1 MRRAGA
7 AFVSAAIFVVPSAF
21 AQTVLAP
28 TILRSANLPS
38 NAVKTF
44 TVACPGGYVAASG
57 GLTSTAPGI
66 AVLRAEP
73 AGTGAF
79 AFRLGNPA
87 GNPVR
92 RALVAV
98 ACRRLRTR
106 SGGSASFKLKPLRP
120 RSLVVSPGAVG
131 SAALTCPS
139 ETLAAGA
146 GVDLAPSS
154 QRGTAGF
161 TGTRLSVRR
170 IMAGLRGFAFA
181 IRNSGGAARRVVL
194 SGNCITVVSK
204 PGARREQ
211 LRVNVTTFKGLVRP
225 GRRSITRRCPRGW
238 FSLASGYSLPASSLA
253 LQGSAAVAGGG
264 RWTVVNAG
272 DDSTRLVLQLV
283 CGRVAAGR

>member
-1 MRRAGA
+1 MGRAAA
-7 AFVSAAIFVVPSAF
+7 AFASAAIFVVPSVL

-28 TILRSANLPS
+28 TILRSTTVPS
-38 NAVKTF
+38 SAVKTF
-44 TVACPGGYVAASG
+44 TVSCPSGYVAASG
-57 GLTSTAPGI
+57 GLSSAAPGI

-73 AGTGAF
+73 AGTSAF

-87 GNPVR
+87 GNPAR

-98 ACRRLRTR
+98 ACRRLRAPT
-106 SGGSASFKLKPLRP
+106 SGGATFRLKPLRP
-120 RSLVVSPGAVG
+120 GSLVISPGTLR
-131 SAALTCPS
+131 SAALNCPS
-139 ETLAAGA
+139 GTVAAGA

-154 QRGTAGF
+154 QRGTTGF

-170 IMAGLRGFAFA
+170 ITVGLRSFAFA
-181 IRNSGGAARRVVL
+181 VRNSGGTSRRVVL

-204 PGARREQ
+204 LGARREQ
-211 LRVNVTTFKGLVRP
+211 LRVNVTTFTGLVGP
-225 GRRSITRRCPRGW
+225 GRRSITRRCPAGW

-272 DDSTRLVLQLV
+272 GDSARLVLQLV
-283 CGRVAAGR
+283 CGRLAR

>member
-7 AFVSAAIFVVPSAF
+7 AFVSAAILVVPSAL

-38 NAVKTF
+38 NTVKTF
-44 TVACPGGYVAASG
+44 TVACPSGYVAASG
-57 GLTSTAPGI
+57 GLSSAATGI
-66 AVLRAEP
+66 ALLRAEP

-79 AFRLGNPA
+79 SFRLGNPA
-87 GNPVR
+87 GNPPR

-106 SGGSASFKLKPLRP
+106 TGGSVSFKLTPLRP
-120 RSLVVSPGAVG
+120 RSLVVPPGALR
-131 SAALTCPS
+131 SAALSCPS
-139 ETLAAGA
+139 ETVAAGA
-146 GVDLAPSS
+146 GVDLAPSR
-154 QRGTAGF
+154 RGATAGF

-170 IMAGLRGFAFA
+170 ITVGLRSFAFA
-181 IRNSGGAARRVVL
+181 IRNSGGAARRVVI

-204 PGARREQ
+204 LGAGREQ
-211 LRVNVTTFKGLVRP
+211 LQVNVTTFEGLVGP

-253 LQGSAAVAGGG
+253 LQGSAAIAGGG
-264 RWTVVNAG
+264 RWTVVNAAG
-272 DDSTRLVLQLV
+272 DSTRLLLTLV
-283 CGRVAAGR
+283 CGRLAR

>member
-7 AFVSAAIFVVPSAF
+7 AFVSAAIFVVPSAL

-28 TILRSANLPS
+28 TILRSATLPS
-38 NAVKTF
+38 KAAKTF
-44 TVACPGGYVAASG
+44 SVACPNGYVAASG
-57 GLTSTAPGI
+57 GLSSAAPGI

-87 GNPVR
+87 GNPAR

-106 SGGSASFKLKPLRP
+106 TGGSVSFKLKPLRP
-120 RSLVVSPGAVG
+120 RSLVVSPGTLR
-131 SAALTCPS
+131 SASLTCPS

-146 GVDLAPSS
+146 GVDLAPSP
-154 QRGTAGF
+154 QGGTAGF

-170 IMAGLRGFAFA
+170 IMAGLRGFSFA
-181 IRNSGGAARRVVL
+181 IRNSGGAARKVVL
-194 SGNCITVVSK
+194 SGNCITVVSR
-204 PGARREQ
+204 PGGREQ
-211 LRVNVTTFKGLVRP
+211 LQVNVTNFRGLVGP
-225 GRRSITRRCPRGW
+225 GRRSITRSCPRGW
-238 FSLASGYSLPASSLA
+238 FSLASGYSLSAPSLA

-272 DDSTRLVLQLV
+272 GDSTRLVLQLV
-283 CGRVAAGR
+283 CGRLAAGR